1 LHSDALHYRW
11 FAFGV
16 ITLSV
21 PIFRPESSRGEP
33 QQWGLS
39 QRAVYVPA
47 SQWPYYGRYILG
59 RDTMPVL
66 HSRGSVIGRRRA
78 PACLNPSDTTARIT
92 LAMPVNVAH
101 GKLWL
106 YKPLLYLLTRSDD
119 QYKWRPGDSEKGWLA
134 CGLLPYGRA
143 EWKCLSVLLRAYQLQ
158 MGKV

>member
-1 LHSDALHYRW
+1 MRQECIVLFAL
-11 FAFGV
+11 GL

-106 YKPLLYLLTRSDD
+106 YKPLLYLLTRYLFALHPISPATFPGH
-119 QYKWRPGDSEKGWLA
+119 WLVGRPIQVETRRLRKRMACVWLTT
-134 CGLLPYGRA
+134 L
-143 EWKCLSVLLRAYQLQ
+143 W
-158 MGKV
+158 